1 MNLLLPI
8 SLLLNQLIKQKIIG
22 GSQNWNGVN
31 SIMFVENVFGV
42 GILLKLPHFQ
52 ISIIQLTE

>member
-31 SIMFVENVFGV
+31 LIMFVENVFGV
-42 GILLKLPHFQ
+42 GILLKLPHSQ
-52 ISIIQLTE
+52 INIIQLTE